1 MRIRILL
8 LIPTLCVM
16 LSGHIAIGDDA
27 KNSSSIDPE
36 ADQALRQMS
45 DYLKSLKEFTFR
57 TENTTD
63 EIALAGSKLQFGQ
76 TVDIYVR
83 RPNRLHAVVE
93 GDLAN
98 QQFFFDGKAVTLFN
112 NDKNVYTPLA
122 APGEIESALEYAQN
136 AFGINAPL
144 SDLIYRDAYRVL
156 TQDVHSGHYVGLHLV
171 RGVQCHHLL
180 FIQDDIDWQIW
191 IENSQTPLPRKMVIT
206 SKWLAGGPQF
216 TALMSYWKTSA
227 RLPEDLF
234 LFTAPATARKIK
246 ILPAGPTKL
255 KEK

>member
-8 LIPTLCVM
+8 IIPILCAL
-16 LSGHIAIGDDA
+16 LSVQIALGDDA
-27 KNSSSIDPE
+27 ANSSSIDPE

-45 DYLKSLKEFTFR
+45 DYLKSLKSFTFR
-57 TENTTD
+57 TENTID
-63 EIALAGSKLQFGQ
+63 EIALAGSKIQFGQ

-83 RPNRLHAVVE
+83 RPDRLRANAE

-98 QQFFFDGKAVTLFN
+98 QQFFFDGKSVTLFN
-112 NDKNVYTPLA
+112 KDKNVYATLK
-122 APGEIESALEYAQN
+122 APGEIQSALEYAQS
-136 AFGINAPL
+136 AFEINAPL
-144 SDLIYRDAYRVL
+144 SDLIYRSAYRVL
-156 TQDVHSGHYVGLHLV
+156 TANVHSGHYVGLHLV
-171 RGVQCHHLL
+171 RGVKCHHLL

-191 IENSQTPLPRKMVIT
+191 IENSQTPFPRKMVIT

-234 LFTAPATARKIK
+234 VFTAPVTAQKIK
-246 ILPAGPTKL
+246 ILPADPRDLDK
-255 KEK
+255 K